1 MGELPDYAVENRRH
15 WDATADQWVD
25 AGEQRWAA
33 HEPTWGAW
41 GVPDDQIPLLPDDL
55 AGKDVIEL
63 GCGTGYVSAWAA
75 RRGARRVVGI
85 DNSARQLQTAR
96 RLAGEHGIELTLH
109 HGIAED
115 VPEPDDTF
123 DVAVSEY
130 GAVLWAEPIA
140 FLTESRRLLR
150 DGGRLSFLTSHPL
163 AVLTAPLDGS
173 IPSGTQLLRP
183 WFGSYR
189 YDWRDAVDE
198 PGGIEFVPTA
208 GQWFALAHQT
218 GFRIDDYREIQVPES
233 ADDRRNFAV
242 TGAWAK
248 QWPAEHAFWL
258 TACQPAGGTTPSDS
272 QRHPERRHARVIG
285 SLD

>member
-1 MGELPDYAVENRRH
+1 VVGELPDYAVENRRH
-15 WDATADQWVD
+15 WDAMADQWVGV
-25 AGEQRWAA
+25 GEQRWAA

-115 VPEPDDTF
+115 VPE
-123 DVAVSEY
+123 
-130 GAVLWAEPIA
+130 
-140 FLTESRRLLR
+140 
-150 DGGRLSFLTSHPL
+150 HPL

-183 WFGSYR
+183 WFGGYR

-198 PGGIEFVPTA
+198 PGGIEFVPTV
-208 GQWFALAHQT
+208 GQGFALAHQT
-218 GFRIDDYREIQVPES
+218 GFRIDDY
-233 ADDRRNFAV
+233 
-242 TGAWAK
+242 
-248 QWPAEHAFWL
+248 
-258 TACQPAGGTTPSDS
+258 
-272 QRHPERRHARVIG
+272 
-285 SLD
+285 

>member
-1 MGELPDYAVENRRH
+1 VAGELPDYAVENRRH

-25 AGEQRWAA
+25 AGKQRWAA

-55 AGKDVIEL
+55 TGKDVIEL

-115 VPEPDDTF
+115 VPEPDDAF

-140 FLTESRRLLR
+140 FLSEARRLLR

-183 WFGSYR
+183 WFGGYR

-198 PGGIEFVPTA
+198 PGGIEFVPTV
-208 GQWFALAHQT
+208 GQWFALAHRT
-218 GFRIDDYREIQVPES
+218 GFRIDDYREIRVPGS
-233 ADDRRNFAV
+233 ADDGLNFAV

-248 QWPAEHAFWL
+248 QWPAEHACWL
-258 TACQPAGGTTPSDS
+258 TAC
-272 QRHPERRHARVIG
+272 
-285 SLD
+285 

>member
-41 GVPDDQIPLLPDDL
+41 GVPDDQVPLLPDDL

-115 VPEPDDTF
+115 VPEPDDAF

-140 FLTESRRLLR
+140 FLSEARRLLR

-183 WFGSYR
+183 WFGGYH

-198 PGGIEFVPTA
+198 PGGIEFVPTV
-208 GQWFALAHQT
+208 GQWFALAHRT
-218 GFRIDDYREIQVPES
+218 GFRIDDYREIRVPGS
-233 ADDRRNFAV
+233 ADDGLNFAV

-248 QWPAEHAFWL
+248 QWPAEHACWL
-258 TACQPAGGTTPSDS
+258 TAC
-272 QRHPERRHARVIG
+272 
-285 SLD
+285 